1 MANGLQIFGR
11 TTLLP
16 NKDVIT
22 VAADADL
29 DLNNYLDPAHNT
41 GREITLKFTANAV
54 VTIQNGTVEN
64 PRTGDSNTQITA
76 KLGETFDV
84 VIFNHFLTIKL
95 PEVEA
100 PAALT
105 NVDGGTFI

>member
-29 DLNNYLDPAHNT
+29 DLNNYLDPTYNT
-41 GREITLKFTANAV
+41 GREVTLKFTANAV

-64 PRTGDSNTQITA
+64 PRTGDSNAQITA

>member
-29 DLNNYLDPAHNT
+29 DLNNYLDPTYDT
-41 GREITLKFTANAV
+41 GREVTLKFTANAV

-64 PRTGDSNTQITA
+64 PRTGDSNAQITA

>member
-29 DLNNYLDPAHNT
+29 DLNNYLDPTYDT
-41 GREITLKFTANAV
+41 GREVTLKFTANAV

-64 PRTGDSNTQITA
+64 PRTGNSNKQITA